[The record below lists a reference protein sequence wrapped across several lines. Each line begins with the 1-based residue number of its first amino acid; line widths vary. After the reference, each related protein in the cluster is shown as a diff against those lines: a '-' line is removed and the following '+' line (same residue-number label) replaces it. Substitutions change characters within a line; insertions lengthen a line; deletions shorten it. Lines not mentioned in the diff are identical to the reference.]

1 MSKKKIAETENNIDT
16 NIDIDDDADKDT
28 KMLREALTVSAD
40 TQVVDPAT
48 RLSSGCTLLNLACT
62 NDPNGFLEKGNYLW
76 LCGASNAGKTWLLM
90 TMLAEAAHSDAY
102 KNYRLIYDDVEN
114 GCLMDIEQ
122 YFGKKLQAR
131 LEPPRRDKTG
141 NPIYSEKV
149 EDFYFNLDDI
159 IKTKKP
165 FIYILDSM
173 DSLDSIDAEGKFEE
187 NKEIHRG
194 NEKKGT
200 VKDLK
205 GSYGD
210 GKAKMNSQNIRRVVS
225 KLRETGSILAIVTQ
239 TRDNI
244 TGLGAPQ
251 VAGGGRALKFYAHI
265 ELWLKP
271 IGDITKS
278 VKSKLRSIGTQVE
291 AKIKKN
297 RHTGQRPAVEFPIY
311 NSYGLDDIGS
321 MIDWLL
327 NEKIIKT
334 DKAKQE
340 SISKTD
346 KQKQVIAIP
355 QLELA
360 APRDTL
366 IQLIEMENYV
376 DDLKQLVTESWNE
389 IIEKTRVVR
398 KKRYE

>member
-1 MSKKKIAETENNIDT
+1 MPKKKIVETDNTENDVVET
-16 NIDIDDDADKDT
+16 LK
-28 KMLREALTVSAD
+28 EALTASSVARIS
-40 TQVVDPAT
+40 DPAS

-62 NDPNGFLEKGNYLW
+62 NDPNGFLEKGNYMW

-90 TMLAEAAHSDAY
+90 TMLAEAAQSEAY
-102 KNYRLIYDDVEN
+102 KDYRFIYDDVEN
-114 GCLMDIEQ
+114 GCLMDVEQ
-122 YFGKKLQAR
+122 YFGKKLQTR
-131 LEPPRRDKTG
+131 LEPPRRDKSG

-149 EDFYFNLDDI
+149 EDFYFHLDDI

-165 FIYILDSM
+165 FIYVLDSM
-173 DSLDSIDAEGKFEE
+173 DSLDSIDAEDKFEA
-187 NKEIHRG
+187 NKEIRRG
-194 NEKKGT
+194 NERKGT
-200 VKDLK
+200 SKDLK

-210 GKAKMNSQNIRRVVS
+210 GKAKMNSQNIRRVITQ
-225 KLRETGSILAIVTQ
+225 LRNTGSILVIVTQ

-271 IGDITKS
+271 LGDITKS
-278 VKSKLRSIGTQVE
+278 IKGKLRSIGTQVE

-297 RHTGQRPAVEFPIY
+297 RHTGQRPAIQFPIY

-327 NEKIIKT
+327 DENIIKT
-334 DKAKQE
+334 EKTKSEGTKAEKAAR
-340 SISKTD
+340 
-346 KQKQVIAIP
+346 QVITIP

-360 APRDTL
+360 ATRDKL
-366 IQLIEMENYV
+366 IQLIEEDNCV
-376 DDLKQLVTESWNE
+376 DELKKLVTDSWNE
-389 IIEKTRVVR
+389 ILEKTQVQR

>member
-1 MSKKKIAETENNIDT
+1 MPKKKVNE
-16 NIDIDDDADKDT
+16 IDDVTDDT
-28 KMLREALTVSAD
+28 VESLRDALTSPAVAQ
-40 TQVVDPAT
+40 TVDPAS

-62 NDPNGFLEKGNYLW
+62 NDPNGFLGKGDYMW

-90 TMLAEAAHSDAY
+90 TMLAEAANSDAY
-102 KNYRLIYDDVEN
+102 KDYRLIYDDVEN
-114 GCLMDIEQ
+114 GCLMDVEQ

-131 LEPPRRDKTG
+131 LEPPRRDKSG
-141 NPIYSEKV
+141 NPIYSDKV
-149 EDFYFNLDDI
+149 EDFYFHLDDI

-173 DSLDSIDAEGKFEE
+173 DSLDSIDAQEKFEE
-187 NKEIHRG
+187 NKEIRRG

-200 VKDLK
+200 SKDLK

-210 GKAKMNSQNIRRVVS
+210 GKAKMNSQNIRRVITQ
-225 KLRETGSILAIVTQ
+225 LRSTGSILVVVTQ

-251 VAGGGRALKFYAHI
+251 VAGGGRALKFYAHV

-278 VKSKLRSIGTQVE
+278 VKGKLRSIGTKVE
-291 AKIKKN
+291 AKLKKN
-297 RHTGQRPAVEFPIY
+297 RHTGQRPDIQFPIY

-321 MIDWLL
+321 MLDWLL
-327 NEKIIKT
+327 EEKVITPEKSKDKEEKT
-334 DKAKQE
+334 SEPKEEKVSKQ
-340 SISKTD
+340 I
-346 KQKQVIAIP
+346 IAIP
-355 QLELA
+355 QLDLA
-360 APRDTL
+360 ASREKL
-366 IQLIEMENYV
+366 IQLIENENRV
-376 DDLKQLVTESWNE
+376 DDLKNLVAESWNE
-389 IIEKTRVVR
+389 IIDKTRIVR